1 MNKIIPLLTLMF
13 FLFFSN
19 CTDSTKQNAE
29 SQKAADAKE
38 AIVLDSISNVLE
50 QERID
55 IESDVQKLEEN
66 LKAIEE

>member
-1 MNKIIPLLTLMF
+1 MNKIIPLLTLLF

-29 SQKAADAKE
+29 SQKAAEAKE